1 LKAIVKAV
9 VIIPGFDR
17 TGPDGLGG
25 SLKGGET
32 MPRGNRMGP
41 AGLGPMTGRGMG
53 YCAGFNIPGFANRAG
68 GFIMG
73 GFGRG
78 RGFRNMYY
86 MTGLPAWARYG
97 GFTAPDT
104 ISLDEKTLLD
114 SRQKVLE
121 EELNLIRKQLKKLE
135 EQNKEED

>member
-1 LKAIVKAV
+1 
-9 VIIPGFDR
+9 
-17 TGPDGLGG
+17 
-25 SLKGGET
+25 

-53 YCAGFNIPGFANRAG
+53 YCAGFSVPGFLNRAG
-68 GFIMG
+68 GFAYG

-97 GFTAPDT
+97 VYDNDPYAA
-104 ISLDEKTLLD
+104 SADERTLLTNQ
-114 SRQKVLE
+114 QKALE
-121 EELNLIRKQLKKLE
+121 EELKLIRTQLKKLE
-135 EQNKEED
+135 EQNEEND